1 VRYRDKVRRLV
12 IVETWMQ
19 FISEHEKA
27 HKERERNDG
36 HRKDSRV
43 SHINMSGEEFER
55 EITDIK
61 E

>member
-1 VRYRDKVRRLV
+1 
-12 IVETWMQ
+12 MQ